1 MNARNPWRNIE
12 VGGPAFASDLD
23 NGRRAGTHAELCM
36 VIKLV
41 QMFDILTSLS
51 IGRQA
56 SRHLD
61 HGRAGYI
68 YGDKIVQAELPGA
81 ERARDGIELARIV
94 HGNINTNSPRQ
105 LDGSMAQGLIELARA
120 NQPVVVTP
128 FTLCGA
134 RVQQNAEALPSSRSS
149 IPVRLASRASP
160 AMST

>member
-1 MNARNPWRNIE
+1 M
-12 VGGPAFASDLD
+12 
-23 NGRRAGTHAELCM
+23 
-36 VIKLV
+36 
-41 QMFDILTSLS
+41 
-51 IGRQA
+51 
-56 SRHLD
+56 
-61 HGRAGYI
+61 
-68 YGDKIVQAELPGA
+68 QAELPGA